1 MEVPSELSKIW
12 SDGSPA
18 IAVEAMHRSRHCPHR
33 TESWGEKCASGGRL
47 ASVAVMESTHQGQGD
62 DVTLVG
68 RFNRTRFRRIL
79 VQRPMGARLMIISEI
94 VGEPPPQVLLV
105 EHDHVVQTF
114 AADGADQPLG
124 EGILPRGAWR
134 NKFLFQS
141 EAKSPLPKFQTVNAD
156 RKSVV

>member
-62 DVTLVG
+62 NVPLLG
-68 RFNRTRFRRIL
+68 RFNRTRFGRIL
-79 VQRPMGARLMIISEI
+79 VQRAMGAMLMIISEI
-94 VGEPPPQVLLV
+94 VGEPV
-105 EHDHVVQTF
+105 
-114 AADGADQPLG
+114 
-124 EGILPRGAWR
+124 
-134 NKFLFQS
+134 
-141 EAKSPLPKFQTVNAD
+141 LPKNLAALEKLWFTRLPDSSSSAFRRVLFGIGCDPPPAETSAARSLCSRSIDDCAAGDN
-156 RKSVV
+156 S